1 MVKASSV
8 PGYTRL
14 LTAEK
19 APWKPSKLPVLG
31 PTKEDPTQSGAAR
44 GNRTLG

>member
-8 PGYTRL
+8 PEYIRL

-19 APWKPSKLPVLG
+19 APWKSSKLPVLG
-31 PTKEDPTQSGAAR
+31 PQGKTEFSPRSGAS
-44 GNRTLG
+44 